1 MKSRYFGGAGF
12 TKESRSFYP
21 KSEVDA
27 KIKRLHCV
35 LDDLE
40 GWLDNE
46 CILLGAVDGYGYS
59 SGVEYGLRKAAIEVQ
74 RRKRLI

>member
-1 MKSRYFGGAGF
+1 MKARYFCGAGS
-12 TKESRSFYP
+12 TEEAGLFYP

-27 KIKRLHCV
+27 EIKRLHCV

-46 CILLGAVDGYGYS
+46 CALLGAVDGYGYS
-59 SGVEYGLRKAAIEVQ
+59 SGVEYGLRTAAIEVQ
-74 RRKRLI
+74 KRKRLK